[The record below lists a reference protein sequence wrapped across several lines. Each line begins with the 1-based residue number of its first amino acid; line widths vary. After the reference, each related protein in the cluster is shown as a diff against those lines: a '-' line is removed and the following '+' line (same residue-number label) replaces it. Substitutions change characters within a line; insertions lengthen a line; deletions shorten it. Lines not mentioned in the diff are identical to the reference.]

1 LRIGLQTW
9 GSDGDIRPFVALGA
23 GLVRR
28 GHQVTLAIGSVDE
41 KEYGPMCAAVGVRS
55 LRAPERMGLA
65 LASWMVKFGATRNPL
80 KMVRLLHEEALFP
93 SFPEMMTAARA
104 LAREHDVLV
113 GHFLA
118 APLKI
123 AALQAQKPHA
133 SVGFWPGLAPD
144 PARAPDGLPSLGRG
158 LNRCLWWA
166 GFRLLDRAVGDGYRA
181 LYQSEGLPPPGGVPE
196 ATLSP
201 QLDLLACSPLLW
213 PEASDRSGPTRFTGY
228 WHTPA
233 AAEPEPLP
241 QEVEEFLS
249 RGAPPLFLTLGSSA
263 AILPDECERLLV
275 QTAEATGLRAIVQL
289 LPGRARPQA
298 SERVCFVGRTSH
310 SALLPRC
317 AASLH
322 HGGAGNTHTTLAA
335 GRPAVVAG
343 FMDEQSSWGRR
354 LVKHGVGGGVF
365 RIPGATP
372 VELSRALVRVAGDA
386 AMRARAEAL
395 GARLR
400 AEDGVAAAV
409 EAIEAL
415 GGAQLAGTGSSARR

>member
-9 GSDGDIRPFVALGA
+9 GSDGDVRPFIALGA

-28 GHQVTLAIGSVDE
+28 GHEVTLAIGSVDG

-55 LRAPERMGLA
+55 LRAPERPVSDIATWMG
-65 LASWMVKFGATRNPL
+65 KFGATRDPL
-80 KMVRLLHEEALFP
+80 AMVRLLHEEALFP
-93 SFPEMMTAARA
+93 SFPAMTAAARA
-104 LAREHDVLV
+104 LARDHDLLV

-123 AALQAQKPHA
+123 AAQQAGKPHA
-133 SVGFWPGLAPD
+133 SVGFWPGLVPD
-144 PARAPDGLPSLGRG
+144 PARAPDGLPSLGR
-158 LNRCLWWA
+158 LINRFLWWA

-181 LYQSEGLPPPGGVPE
+181 LYRAEGLPLPYGVPE

-201 QLDLLACSPLLW
+201 SLNLIACSALLW
-213 PEASDRSGPTRFTGY
+213 PDLPQGGPTRFTGY
-228 WHTPA
+228 WHTPGP
-233 AAEPEPLP
+233 AEPEPLP
-241 QEVEEFLS
+241 PEVEEFLA

-263 AILPDECERLLV
+263 AVLPDACERLLV
-275 QTAEATGLRAIVQL
+275 ETAEATGLRSIVQL
-289 LPGRARPQA
+289 LPGRPRPQA
-298 SERVCFVGRTSH
+298 SERLCFVGRTSH

-354 LVKHGVGGGVF
+354 LLRHEVGGGVF
-365 RIPGATP
+365 RIPGATAAQ
-372 VELSRALVRVAGDA
+372 LSKALVRVAGDA

-400 AEDGVAAAV
+400 TEDGVAAAV
-409 EAIEAL
+409 AAIEGL
-415 GGAQLAGTGSSARR
+415 GSLSDR